1 MDVWKLYRTDK
12 LGESVDPC
20 LKDYFSAEEASKVLR
35 IGLLCA
41 QASAALRPSMDEVVQ
56 MLTNEEC
63 EIPMPNQPPFLSAR
77 VLDPASSNGDYRIDS
92 LISNALTKIE
102 VSSTSTESSSMQSS
116 EGPSRSKE

>member
-1 MDVWKLYRTDK
+1 M
-12 LGESVDPC
+12 
-20 LKDYFSAEEASKVLR
+20 LR
-35 IGLLCA
+35 IGLL
-41 QASAALRPSMDEVVQ
+41 QASAALRPSMDEVDQ